1 VTPWKVVLLVAA
13 IWGGILVMAD
23 PAGHASA
30 STFTWYVTAG
40 APAGGDGSVERPFG
54 TVNEALNVAQA
65 GHTISVGPG
74 TYSGTV
80 TTVRPGT
87 STAPIIILGQDA
99 RLVGNGTGR
108 LVNIDHSY
116 ITLEGFDISNADKG
130 IWVQQAQGVRI
141 INNTVHD
148 LGGECIRLK
157 YFASSNEVAGN
168 RIGPCGLVNFN
179 LSTGSKNGE
188 GIYIGTAPE
197 QLDRNPTPEPDQS
210 NSNSIHDNQV
220 TVPAECVDIKE
231 ASTDNVVSNNT
242 CSGSKDPDGAG
253 FGSRGNGNFFRGNT
267 ASGGDGAGVR
277 LGGDTSADG
286 IDNTVEGNT
295 LINNAGYGVKVM
307 RLPQRSICGNTVT
320 GNGSG
325 ATTSGAPDP
334 TAPCTTASPT
344 PSPTISPSPTP
355 SPSTSPTP
363 SDTTAPTVSST
374 SPSGGATNVAI
385 NTNVSATFSEDMD
398 PGTLT
403 SSTVTLA
410 PDGSTTPLSATVSYD
425 AGTRSVTLDP
435 SANLGYSRKYKAT
448 VKGGSG
454 GAKDKAGNP
463 LAADKVW
470 IFTTQPIPDT
480 TAPTVTSVSP
490 ANGASSVNRTIT
502 VTAKF
507 SEQMDPATLTNST
520 VMLVPDG
527 TTTPVSATVTYDA
540 ATRTVRLKPSSTLA
554 SSTRYTATV
563 KGGAAGAKD
572 KAGNPL
578 AADKIWSFRTRR

>member
-1 VTPWKVVLLVAA
+1 
-13 IWGGILVMAD
+13 MA
-23 PAGHASA
+23 
-30 STFTWYVTAG
+30 
-40 APAGGDGSVERPFG
+40 E
-54 TVNEALNVAQA
+54 A
-65 GHTISVGPG
+65 GHTISVGAG

-87 STAPIIILGQDA
+87 STAPIIIRGQDA
-99 RLVGNGTGR
+99 RITGTGTGR
-108 LVNIDHSY
+108 LINIHHSY

-168 RIGPCGLVNFN
+168 RIGPCGLVGFN

-231 ASTDNVVSNNT
+231 ASTGNVVSNNT

-277 LGGDTSADG
+277 LGGDTETDG

-295 LINNAGYGVKVM
+295 LTNNAGYGVKVM
-307 RLPQRSICGNTVT
+307 RLPQRSICGNTVE
-320 GNGSG
+320 GNGKG
-325 ATTSGAPDP
+325 ATTEGAPDP
-334 TAPCTTASPT
+334 TAPCTS
-344 PSPTISPSPTP
+344 SSPSP
-355 SPSTSPTP
+355 SPSG
-363 SDTTAPTVSST
+363 DTTAPTVSST
-374 SPSGGATNVAI
+374 SPSDGATNVGV
-385 NTNVSATFSEDMD
+385 NTNVSATFSEEMD
-398 PGTLT
+398 AGTLT
-403 SSTVTLA
+403 TSTVTLVPDGTTTTLSATVGYDAATMKVTLDPSTDLAYSVKYKATVKGGAGGAKDKAGNPLAADKVWTFTTGPA
-410 PDGSTTPLSATVSYD
+410 PDTTAPTVTSVSPADGASRVVRNTTVKATFSEEMDPATLTNSTVLLVRYGTTTSLSATVSYD
-425 AGTRSVTLDP
+425 AATKTVTLKP
-435 SANLGYSRKYKAT
+435 SKSLAANTRYTAT

-463 LAADKVW
+463 LAADK
-470 IFTTQPIPDT
+470 T
-480 TAPTVTSVSP
+480 
-490 ANGASSVNRTIT
+490 
-502 VTAKF
+502 
-507 SEQMDPATLTNST
+507 
-520 VMLVPDG
+520 
-527 TTTPVSATVTYDA
+527 
-540 ATRTVRLKPSSTLA
+540 
-554 SSTRYTATV
+554 
-563 KGGAAGAKD
+563 
-572 KAGNPL
+572 
-578 AADKIWSFRTRR
+578 WSFRTR

>member
-1 VTPWKVVLLVAA
+1 MSGA
-13 IWGGILVMAD
+13 IGQT
-23 PAGHASA
+23 
-30 STFTWYVTAG
+30 STTWYVVAG
-40 APAGGDGSVERPFG
+40 APSGGDGSIDRPFA
-54 TVNEALNVAQA
+54 TLNEALNVAQA

-87 STAPIIILGQDA
+87 STAPIIIRGQDA
-99 RLVGNGTGR
+99 RITGTGTGR
-108 LVNIDHSY
+108 LINIHHSY

-141 INNTVHD
+141 INNTLHD

-157 YFASSNEVAGN
+157 YFASSNEIAGN
-168 RIGPCGLVNFN
+168 RIGPCGLVGFN

-210 NSNSIHDNQV
+210 NSNSIHDNQM

-231 ASTDNVVSNNT
+231 ASTGNLVSNNT

-334 TAPCTTASPT
+334 TAPCTTSS
-344 PSPTISPSPTP
+344 PSPSPSPTV
-355 SPSTSPTP
+355 
-363 SDTTAPTVSST
+363 SDTTAPTVSGT
-374 SPSGGATNVAI
+374 SPSDGATNIAI
-385 NTNVSATFSEDMD
+385 NSNVSATFSEDMD

-410 PDGSTTPLSATVSYD
+410 PDGSTTPLDATVTYD
-425 AGTRSVTLDP
+425 AANKSVTLDP
-435 SANLGYSRKYKAT
+435 SANLGYSKKYKAT

-463 LAADKVW
+463 LATDRVW
-470 IFTTQPIPDT
+470 TFTTQPTPDT

-490 ANGASSVNRTIT
+490 SNGATSVVRT
-502 VTAKF
+502 VTVKAKF
-507 SEQMDPATLTNST
+507 SEQMDPATLNNST
-520 VMLVPDG
+520 VTLVPYG

-540 ATRTVRLKPSSTLA
+540 GTRTVSLKPSSTLA
-554 SSTRYTATV
+554 SYTRYTATV
-563 KGGAAGAKD
+563 KGGSAGAKD

-578 AADKIWSFRTRR
+578 AANKVWSFRTRR